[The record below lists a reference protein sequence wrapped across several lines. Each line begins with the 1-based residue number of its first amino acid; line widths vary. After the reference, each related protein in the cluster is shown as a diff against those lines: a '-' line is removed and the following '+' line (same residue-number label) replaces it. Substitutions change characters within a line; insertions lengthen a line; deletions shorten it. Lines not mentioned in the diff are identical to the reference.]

1 MKYVAVVCPKCGRAS
16 GARFDAKR
24 HQCPYCGAVFQLND
38 ASIIATGNAKAVREA
53 VARYNSGEFRH
64 L

>member
-1 MKYVAVVCPKCGRAS
+1 MRYVAVVCPKCGRAS
-16 GARFDAKR
+16 GARLDAKR

-38 ASIIATGNAKAVREA
+38 ASIIAMGNAKAVRE
-53 VARYNSGEFRH
+53 VVVRYNSGEFRQ

>member
-24 HQCPYCGAVFQLND
+24 HQCPYCGAVFQLNN
-38 ASIIATGNAKAVREA
+38 ASIIAMGSAKAVREA
-53 VARYNSGEFRH
+53 VARYNSGEFRQ

>member
-38 ASIIATGNAKAVREA
+38 ASIITMGSAKAVREV
-53 VARYNSGEFRH
+53 VARYNSGEFRQ